1 MAGNTGFFSEK
12 IFGMWKNS
20 CNTSANR
27 VCLTYFFIECD
38 MSDFDT
44 AHICN
49 TIVFSFWQ
57 HKKENS
63 FIFYFHQTFTLRIY
77 HVLYHDIIACRIRGK
92 FGGIILRFFKNRLKS
107 ILLLQFILGIVAVLF
122 VIVSW
127 VKDFHPGYM
136 LVGMI
141 ILGIMLVMNGLEQFF
156 LYKMK
161 GYLFFTIVVSAAYI
175 LLWIWRYSIAI
186 KFY

>member
-1 MAGNTGFFSEK
+1 
-12 IFGMWKNS
+12 
-20 CNTSANR
+20 
-27 VCLTYFFIECD
+27 
-38 MSDFDT
+38 
-44 AHICN
+44 
-49 TIVFSFWQ
+49 
-57 HKKENS
+57 
-63 FIFYFHQTFTLRIY
+63 
-77 HVLYHDIIACRIRGK
+77 
-92 FGGIILRFFKNRLKS
+92 LRFFKNRLKS

-161 GYLFFTIVVSAAYI
+161 GYLFFTIVVSAAFI
-175 LLWIWRYSIAI
+175 LFWIWRYSIAI